1 MQVVLYLRTWQN
13 WPQTRSG
20 GLPGDQSIK
29 GGACMSLLTIIILL
43 VLLLNTIAAIFTVLR
58 SVRDIS
64 TTWAWLLVLIFLPV
78 IGFGIYLF
86 AGRGLSTKKV
96 HAIQTEY
103 RRGTKAFVAMQKHAN
118 THGRLLPA
126 AVTSTAAKEL
136 TTLFLNTAS
145 APVLGDNSVDLFFDG
160 KKKFAKLFEDIEAA
174 TDHVFVEY
182 YTFYNDELGNQFRDL
197 LIKKAK
203 QGVKVLVL
211 YDAWGS
217 LGANKKFWAPLLAAG
232 AKAEA
237 YFSSQHLI
245 TDFRLNYR
253 LHRKIVVIDDDIG
266 FIGGFNVGDQY
277 VSRKKKFGFWRD
289 THLRIRGN
297 TVYALKVQFLM
308 DWNATVPDDQA
319 EPYDIDVAPLSPENL
334 ATRHIHLGSAPMQIV
349 ASGPDSSAQQIKY
362 GYVKMIASATKS
374 IRLQTPYLIPDDTAM
389 DALITAAL
397 AGIDVQVMVPDM
409 PDHPF
414 IFRATQYYA
423 NYLSRYGIKI
433 YHYQNGFLH
442 AKTLVIDDVVAS
454 VGSANFDIRSFKLNF
469 EVNAFIY
476 DAKIAEQLT
485 AAFDEDLKHSQLLT
499 PALIKSQGHWLRFK
513 QYFSRLLS
521 PVL

>member
-1 MQVVLYLRTWQN
+1 
-13 WPQTRSG
+13 
-20 GLPGDQSIK
+20 
-29 GGACMSLLTIIILL
+29 MSVFTLIISLIL
-43 VLLLNTIAAIFTVLR
+43 VLNIIAAIFTVLR
-58 SVRDIS
+58 SVRDIP

-78 IGFGIYLF
+78 LGFGIYLF
-86 AGRGLSTKKV
+86 AGRGLSAKKV
-96 HAIQTEY
+96 RTIQTEY

-118 THGRLLPA
+118 THDRLLPA
-126 AVTSTAAKEL
+126 AVSTPAAREL

-145 APVLGDNSVDLFFDG
+145 APVLGDNSVKLFYDG
-160 KKKFAKLFEDIEAA
+160 KDKFAQLFADIKQAN
-174 TDHVFVEY
+174 DHFFVEY
-182 YTFYNDELGNQFRDL
+182 YTIYNDQLGTQLRDL
-197 LIKKAK
+197 LIEKARA
-203 QGVKVLVL
+203 GVAVKVL

-217 LGANKKFWAPLLAAG
+217 LGAGKRFWAPLIAAG
-232 AKAEA
+232 AKVEA

-245 TDFRLNYR
+245 SDFRLNYR
-253 LHRKIVVIDDDIG
+253 LHRKIVVIDDAIG
-266 FIGGFNVGDQY
+266 YIGGFNVGDQY

-319 EPYDIDVAPLSPENL
+319 EPYAIDLAPLSPEAL
-334 ATRHIHLGSAPMQIV
+334 ATSKIQLGKAPMQIV

-374 IRLQTPYLIPDDTAM
+374 VRLQTPYLIPDDTAL

-423 NYLSRYGIKI
+423 NYLSRFGIKV

-442 AKTLVIDDVVAS
+442 AKTLVIDDAIAS

-476 DAKIAEQLT
+476 DAKIAQQLS
-485 AAFDEDLKHSQLLT
+485 AAFDEDLKHCQFLSPQV
-499 PALIKSQGHWLRFK
+499 IKQQGHWLRFK

>member
-1 MQVVLYLRTWQN
+1 
-13 WPQTRSG
+13 
-20 GLPGDQSIK
+20 
-29 GGACMSLLTIIILL
+29 MSLVTTIITAIL
-43 VLLLNTIAAIFTVLR
+43 VINIIAAIFTVLR

-64 TTWAWLLVLIFLPV
+64 TTWAWLLVLISLPV
-78 IGFGIYLF
+78 IGFAIYLF
-86 AGRGLSTKKV
+86 AGRGLSAKKV
-96 HAIQTEY
+96 RAIKTEY
-103 RRGTKAFVAMQKHAN
+103 RRGSKAFVAMQKHEN
-118 THGRLLPA
+118 THDRLLPA
-126 AVTSTAAKEL
+126 AVSSTAAKEL

-145 APVLGDNSVDLFFDG
+145 APVLGDNSVKLYFDG
-160 KKKFAKLFEDIEAA
+160 KDKFAQLFADIEAA
-174 TDHVFVEY
+174 KDHVFVEY
-182 YTFYNDELGNQFRDL
+182 YTIYNDQLGNQLRDL

-203 QGVKVLVL
+203 EGVTVKVL

-217 LGANKKFWAPLLAAG
+217 LGAGRKFWAPLIATG

-253 LHRKIVVIDDDIG
+253 LHRKIVVIDDAIG
-266 FIGGFNVGDQY
+266 YIGGFNVGDQY
-277 VSRKKKFGFWRD
+277 VSRKQKFGFWRD

-319 EPYDIDVAPLSPENL
+319 APYELDLAPLSPENL
-334 ATRHIHLGSAPMQIV
+334 AHSNIHLGQAPMQIV
-349 ASGPDSSAQQIKY
+349 ASGPDSDAQQIKY

-374 IRLQTPYLIPDDTAM
+374 IQLQTPYLIPDDTAM

-423 NYLSRYGIKI
+423 NYLSRFGIKV

-442 AKTLVIDDVVAS
+442 AKTLVIDDAIAS

-476 DAKIAEQLT
+476 DTDIAQQLS
-485 AAFDEDLKHSQLLT
+485 AAFDEDLKHSQFLS
-499 PALIKSQGHWLRFK
+499 PQVIKGQGRWLRFK

-521 PVL
+521 PIL